1 MKTFAWLVLS
11 MLFIPFAMTGC
22 KGNEGKSPA
31 VKEYPIK
38 GKVVAVNPDK
48 SSVKLDHEDI
58 PGLMQGMEMDFAVEK
73 PQLLEGLKPGDQV
86 QGRLKV
92 ESGKYIITTLEKR

>member
-11 MLFIPFAMTGC
+11 VLFIPFAIAGC
-22 KGNEGKSPA
+22 RGNEGKIP
-31 VKEYPIK
+31 KEHPIR

-58 PGLMQGMEMDFAVEK
+58 PGLMQGMEMDFAVENPK
-73 PQLLEGLKPGDQV
+73 LLESLKPGDQV

-92 ESGKYIITTLEKR
+92 ESGKPIITALEKR